1 MPELNGYLFDIL
13 RAARIDRASDV
24 HVVAGEAVALR
35 IDGRI
40 VRKNDQVV
48 RPEDIRAFVE
58 ATLDRNGVDRLNSI
72 GTADAAFVD
81 PSFGP
86 IRIHAYR
93 EKRGIRLSLRLL
105 AMSVPTFESLHLPAI
120 IAEFAQRNTGLVLFT
135 GPTGAGKSTA
145 QAALIN
151 ELNTK
156 CEYHIVTLEDPIEYH
171 HDSIK
176 STISQCE
183 VGRDVTTFA
192 EGLRG
197 ILRADP
203 DVILVGEMR
212 DRETM
217 RAALEASETGHLVF
231 GTLHTANAE
240 QTIDRLITAFPADE
254 QEAIRTQ
261 LAQTLVGVVGL
272 RLVPLMKGHGRR
284 VAAEILVAN
293 DAVRSQIR
301 EKKTHMLRNTIASGS
316 SQGMQTLE
324 RHLQELVKEGA
335 ISLEAAIAAAD
346 RPAELQASPAPATP
360 LRSGALR

>member
-1 MPELNGYLFDIL
+1 MPDVASSYLFDIL
-13 RAARIDRASDV
+13 RAARGDRASDV
-24 HVVAGEAVALR
+24 HIVAGEAVAMR
-35 IDGRI
+35 IDGR
-40 VRKNDQVV
+40 VLRKNDQLV
-48 RPEDIRAFVE
+48 RPEDVRSFIE
-58 ATLDRNGVDRLNSI
+58 ATLDRNGIDRLNSI
-72 GTADAAFVD
+72 GTADAAFID

-93 EKRGIRLSLRLL
+93 EKRGVRLSLRLL
-105 AMSVPTFESLHLPAI
+105 ATSVPTFESLQLPPV
-120 IAEFAQRNTGLVLFT
+120 IAEFAERNTGLVLFT
-135 GPTGAGKSTA
+135 GPTGSGKSTA

-151 ELNTK
+151 LLNTK
-156 CEYHIVTLEDPIEYH
+156 HEYHIVTLEDPIEYH
-171 HDSIK
+171 HESIK

-261 LAQTLVGVVGL
+261 LAQTLVGVVGM
-272 RLVPLMKGHGRR
+272 RLVPLREGKGRR
-284 VAAEILVAN
+284 AAAEILVTN

-301 EKKTHMLRNTIASGS
+301 EKKTHMLRNTIAAGSG
-316 SQGMQTLE
+316 QGMQTLE
-324 RHLQELVKEGA
+324 RHLLELIKSGA
-335 ISLEAAIAAAD
+335 ITMDAALAAAD
-346 RPAELQASPAPATP
+346 RPADLQSAPAA
-360 LRSGALR
+360 RAGAVR

>member
-1 MPELNGYLFDIL
+1 VPEVASSYLFDVI
-13 RAARIDRASDV
+13 RAARKDRASDI
-24 HVVAGEAVALR
+24 HIVAGEGVAMR
-35 IDGRI
+35 IDGKI
-40 VRKNDQVV
+40 VRRSDQLV
-48 RPEDIRAFVE
+48 RPEDIRSFVE
-58 ATLDRNGVDRLNSI
+58 ATLDRAGIDRLNTI
-72 GTADAAFVD
+72 GTADAAYVD
-81 PSFGP
+81 DLAGP

-105 AMSVPTFESLHLPAI
+105 ATSVPTLESLMLPKAI
-120 IAEFAQRNTGLVLFT
+120 GEFAERNTGLVLFT
-135 GPTGAGKSTA
+135 GPTGSGKSTA

-151 ELNTK
+151 EINTK
-156 CEYHIVTLEDPIEYH
+156 REFHIVTLEDPIEYH
-171 HDSIK
+171 HESVK

-217 RAALEASETGHLVF
+217 RAALEAAETGHLVF

-240 QTIDRLITAFPADE
+240 QTIDRLITAFGADE

-261 LAQTLVGVVGL
+261 LAQTLIGLVGL
-272 RLVPLMKGHGRR
+272 RLVPLRNGTGRR
-284 VAAEILVAN
+284 AAVEILVTN

-301 EKKTHMLRNTIASGS
+301 EKKTHMLRNTIVGGS
-316 SQGMQTLE
+316 AIGMQTLE
-324 RHLQELVKEGA
+324 KHLLDLVKEGA
-335 ISLEAAIAAAD
+335 ISMDAALAAAD
-346 RPAELQASPAPATP
+346 RPSDIQPNAARAV
-360 LRSGALR
+360 R